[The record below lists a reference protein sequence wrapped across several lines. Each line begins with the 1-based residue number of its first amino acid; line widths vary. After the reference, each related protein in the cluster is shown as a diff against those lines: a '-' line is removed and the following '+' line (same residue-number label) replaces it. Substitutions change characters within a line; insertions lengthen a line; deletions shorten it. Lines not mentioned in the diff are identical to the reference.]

1 MQRKQGEKR
10 KVGLGVILSLLLIGC
25 SPTYRAIVEPIRI
38 AQAESANIRQTLPI
52 SARATI
58 AGREFELEVAR
69 TPQQQEIGL
78 MNRTSLADNRGM
90 LFLFSSPQPIRF
102 WMKNTLIPLDMIF
115 LRDGKV
121 VAIAPAVPPC
131 KTPSCPTYGANSNV
145 DRVIELRSGIAKEIG
160 LKVGEQ
166 IKIKFSDS
174 R

>member
-10 KVGLGVILSLLLIGC
+10 KIGLGVILGVLLLGC
-25 SPTYRAIVEPIRI
+25 SPILATEATTQISQ
-38 AQAESANIRQTLPI
+38 AQLRQAGQTLPI

-78 MNRTSLADNRGM
+78 MNRTSLADRRGM
-90 LFLFSSPQPIRF
+90 LFLFASPQPIRF

-115 LRDGKV
+115 LRNGKV
-121 VAIAPAVPPC
+121 IAIASAVPPC
-131 KTPSCPTYGANSNV
+131 KTQTCPTYGANADV

-160 LKVGEQ
+160 LKVGDRV
-166 IKIKFSDS
+166 KIKFLDS
-174 R
+174 